1 MSGLRVRREDSRR
14 LAEAMTD
21 PNPELGERGKLP
33 GETEE
38 ETISRIFAE
47 VRAEPPPRQNAGGPG
62 CWRTEEPVA
71 YPPDFSDLAGHPR
84 PGAGVPDDPQV
95 RIAEELLA
103 DPPTGMAEMGLN
115 RMRVDV
121 DENIP
126 ETDVLGVVAQEILD
140 IGRTHGWDNFGKMV
154 EQLKKEGL

>member
-1 MSGLRVRREDSRR
+1 MMRVLRPEPPPTEAELAERKRQVER
-14 LAEAMTD
+14 LAEMMTD
-21 PNPELGERGKLP
+21 PNPKPDLGPKGKLP

-71 YPPDFSDLAGHPR
+71 YPPDFSDLEGHPR
-84 PGAGVPDDPQV
+84 PGAG
-95 RIAEELLA
+95 L
-103 DPPTGMAEMGLN
+103 GLN
-115 RMRVDV
+115 EMRVDV
-121 DENIP
+121 DEDLP
-126 ETDVLGVVAQEILD
+126 ETPDVLDVIAQEIVD
-140 IGRTHGWDNFGKMV
+140 IGRIHGWDNFGKAV